1 MANKLKEYSG
11 HHTMKK
17 ASPRPF
23 VDDEAELNN
32 YLEKNR
38 YGGEGN
44 HYNKD
49 RAMPNPNRT
58 RFAKFEENMDQDR
71 KLVKVT
77 LKSTGESFYGDRKSS
92 ESFKGLFRNDWMS
105 KVKQG
110 QSSPLYTAVKQ
121 NPDMDSWDYQV
132 LKDKIS
138 KDEAIKL
145 KAKLVQKDPN
155 NLNVLVS
162 RTGDYG
168 QQQTIKL
175 KKSDTFKNPK
185 TGDVFISDL
194 GIIKNPGL
202 EKKVDR
208 SSTLA
213 HPTKGKLYLVKG
225 NVERID
231 ENMNEDNVRPQ
242 VENDVERFLTA
253 ILKKYKANGY
263 TEASI
268 AQIVDQSLA
277 RMKRKN
283 VGELNEDLDLGHEDN
298 EPHML
303 KSDLYR
309 IGKYALELYKM
320 VDQFDGGGEVDFPS
334 WWQAKIIKSKDY
346 LVGAKH
352 YLDFELKEPQID
364 ASMDEVTYNVDDP
377 KDIPDDLEPEDQI
390 NIQKE
395 NKMKKSDLLKDYMS
409 SRKETNLN
417 EQMKTHQKEAKR
429 SILMESVAG
438 KMNDLFEM
446 GRTNEEIVLDYAN
459 KGVQVPESLVEKF
472 RKQYAKMKEM
482 KLEYEMNEKAF
493 KNEASDIVNNPDEQ
507 VVNSEEK
514 TLSSGIYESK
524 KTK

>member
-58 RFAKFEENMDQDR
+58 RFTKFEEN
-71 KLVKVT
+71 
-77 LKSTGESFYGDRKSS
+77 LKNSK
-92 ESFKGLFRNDWMS
+92 RNLSLD
-105 KVKQG
+105 
-110 QSSPLYTAVKQ
+110 
-121 NPDMDSWDYQV
+121 D
-132 LKDKIS
+132 
-138 KDEAIKL
+138 
-145 KAKLVQKDPN
+145 KAKLYFMGMMKAGLIDALPE
-155 NLNVLVS
+155 
-162 RTGDYG
+162 
-168 QQQTIKL
+168 
-175 KKSDTFKNPK
+175 NPK
-185 TGDVFISDL
+185 AAFVQAMMDSEL
-194 GIIKNPGL
+194 
-202 EKKVDR
+202 
-208 SSTLA
+208 
-213 HPTKGKLYLVKG
+213 
-225 NVERID
+225 
-231 ENMNEDNVRPQ
+231 
-242 VENDVERFLTA
+242 
-253 ILKKYKANGY
+253 
-263 TEASI
+263 ASI
-268 AQIVDQSLA
+268 LGD
-277 RMKRKN
+277 
-283 VGELNEDLDLGHEDN
+283 EEDPRN
-298 EPHML
+298 
-303 KSDLYR
+303 
-309 IGKYALELYKM
+309 
-320 VDQFDGGGEVDFPS
+320 
-334 WWQAKIIKSKDY
+334 
-346 LVGAKH
+346 
-352 YLDFELKEPQID
+352 
-364 ASMDEVTYNVDDP
+364 MDEVTYNVDDP

-493 KNEASDIVNNPDEQ
+493 KNEASDIVNNPDEA